1 MFGFSLWKL
10 VAVLAICAGV
20 AGYFKY
26 TQDQLAELNQQVA
39 TKDFALKTATATI
52 EQQQKDMQR
61 QQEVMSQLNGDFQ
74 ASRARVN
81 DLEGKFSQIDLD
93 RRARDDAAKLE
104 EKINNA
110 TKKVFRCLEDVINKG
125 SKNAGAC

>member
-1 MFGFSLWKL
+1 MFGFSLWKI

-39 TKDFALKTATATI
+39 TKDFALKAATATI
-52 EQQQKDMQR
+52 EQQQADMKR
-61 QQEVMSQLNGDFQ
+61 QQEIMNKTNEDFQ
-74 ASRARVN
+74 AARSRVGE
-81 DLEGKFSQIDLD
+81 LENKFSQIDLD

-104 EKINNA
+104 EKVNNA
-110 TKKVFRCLEDVINKG
+110 TKKVFRCIEDVVNKG
-125 SKNAGAC
+125 TKNAGAC